1 MTKSVRVIF
10 FLFSLLLLIGIII
23 AYYNT
28 ASLGYDNANIVS
40 FNNEEIRLFDYV
52 IKYKDISYFI
62 HLLKNLFNPQIVS
75 I

>member
-28 ASLGYDNANIVS
+28 ASLGYDNANIIS

>member
-28 ASLGYDNANIVS
+28 ASLGYDNANIIS

-62 HLLKNLFNPQIVS
+62 HLLKNIFNPQIVS